1 MSNNNSGLNSNASLA
16 KAKEILENFSKHA
29 GENIAAELRK
39 ELESCPM
46 EGGGYQ
52 RGGNRR
58 ATIKRLVYLVIAL
71 GGANALA
78 SATAANTI
86 APGLLMMF
94 NGECSMLG
102 NVAWRLISWENP
114 VCASYNNMLSTFARA
129 FAGSPEA
136 IALLTGGIT
145 ATGAGVYAIDALVDR
160 IVNAIEAAMDRM
172 LGTATKALPGPRNG
186 NGNGKRNNNN
196 DPGTTA
202 GGRRKTR
209 SRKHTRKHKKGKHT
223 RRH

>member
-1 MSNNNSGLNSNASLA
+1 MNKTNSGLNSAASLA

-52 RGGNRR
+52 RGGDRR

-172 LGTATKALPGPRNG
+172 LGTATKALPNPRNESGNRNRNG
-186 NGNGKRNNNN
+186 NGG
-196 DPGTTA
+196 DPGVA
-202 GGRRKTR
+202 LGGRRKTR
-209 SRKHTRKHKKGKHT
+209 SRKHKKGKHT